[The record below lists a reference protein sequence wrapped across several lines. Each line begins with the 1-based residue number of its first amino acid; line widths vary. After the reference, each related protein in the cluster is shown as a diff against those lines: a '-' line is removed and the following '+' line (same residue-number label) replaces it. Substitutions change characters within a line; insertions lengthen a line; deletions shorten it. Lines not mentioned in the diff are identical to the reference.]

1 MAMPSMLKLE
11 MEPEMKTLFVKA
23 AGGQRLYKWAMDLL
37 EQEALR
43 KLGYDSFEEWKES
56 QNE

>member
-1 MAMPSMLKLE
+1 MPSMLKLE